1 MGGPSCSIS
10 IRMPVAPALI
20 SVAVVAFLQPAQAVP
35 AAEVHPA
42 YTVKQEYPTPPPE
55 YPVEKPV
62 YTEKADESQPGWAG
76 SLDRAQKVLVVDS
89 QIGQDYGSD
98 AYLDLVKGIQ
108 NARAKIVSFVNE
120 DKDKAPKAAPP
131 PKPKY

>member
-1 MGGPSCSIS
+1 MGIS
-10 IRMPVAPALI
+10 IRMPVALALI
-20 SVAVVAFLQPAQAVP
+20 SVAVVAFLQPA
-35 AAEVHPA
+35 H
-42 YTVKQEYPTPPPE
+42 TVKQEYPTPPPEYPTPKPEYSTPKPE